1 MAVPAHHQLL
11 PSQHEESELSNIVWI
26 RRDFGPEELH
36 HLGVAFEN
44 CCAAMPETKS
54 QEFRERLALRLL
66 NWATAG
72 TADATHLYTR
82 ALHDYGALQRL

>member
-1 MAVPAHHQLL
+1 
-11 PSQHEESELSNIVWI
+11 LSNVVWI

-54 QEFRERLALRLL
+54 QEFRERLAYACLTGLPLVPPMRRIF
-66 NWATAG
+66 
-72 TADATHLYTR
+72 TR
-82 ALHDYGALQRL
+82 GLCMIIAHYNDCTRQALGDKKGVKNRNP